1 MTDPLFGRGLRT
13 AQERHRDSA
22 AEEKGTTRQA
32 LRRLPTLFTLVAAL
46 GWRADR
52 PALLAVLACQLASGA
67 AAAAAFLT
75 AQHVLAGIFSVADG
89 TPVEQLTRLLPA
101 AALLLAALAARA
113 LLQAVVTTCSGRL
126 GPRIT
131 RAATMGL
138 LRRAA
143 GVELATLED
152 PAFHDL
158 LASGKRGAEATRRV
172 TEQMVG
178 LCGGLVS
185 IGAALL
191 ALLVLDPRLV
201 PLLLLTLIP
210 SCWGAA
216 RVAGSR
222 HASATRWIELTRQ
235 LDTVSQLLVGRATAE
250 EIRAHRAGSFL
261 LGEYGRLS
269 SLSEREQ
276 ARLARAEARTRI
288 VSGAASGLAAVA
300 TYGVLVALMVTGQT
314 SVAVAGAAA
323 FALRSASG
331 SLVALVLQFGQLY
344 EDGLLMVDWRTACAR
359 ADEAAI
365 TRRGRAPRSST
376 APPAPSTISAHG
388 LRFRYPGAARPA
400 VDGLD
405 IVLRRGEVV
414 ALVGE
419 NGSGKSTVAK
429 LLAGLYLPSDGTVRW
444 DGVPTTE
451 LDRGR
456 LAEHLAVVAQ
466 DVVRWPFTAKVNT
479 TIGVAELDDG
489 RLSGAAARAGAD
501 RVVAGLP
508 DGWDT
513 LLAREF
519 WSGTAL
525 SGGQWQRIGL
535 ARAFYRDAP
544 VLIVDEPTA
553 ALDPAAEVEIGA
565 GITDLARS
573 GHAVLV
579 ITHRLAAAARADRIH
594 VLDAGRVVQSGT
606 HAELVAVDGPYRR
619 LYRLQAEQYDLTP
632 TGSAET

>member
-1 MTDPLFGRGLRT
+1 MNDPLFGRGLRT
-13 AQERHRDSA
+13 APERHRDSTG
-22 AEEKGTTRQA
+22 EQHGTTVQA
-32 LRRLPTLFTLVAAL
+32 LRRLPTLFTLVAGL

-67 AAAAAFLT
+67 AAAVAFLT
-75 AQHVLAGIFSVADG
+75 AQHVLAGIFAGTGG
-89 TPVEQLTRLLPA
+89 TPGEQLGRLLPT

-185 IGAALL
+185 IGASLI

-222 HASATRWIELTRQ
+222 HASATKWIELTRQ
-235 LDTVSQLLVGRATAE
+235 LDTVGQLLVGRATAE
-250 EIRAHRAGSFL
+250 EIRAHRAGGFL

-269 SLSEREQ
+269 GLSESEQ

-300 TYGVLVALMVTGQT
+300 TYGVLVALMLTGQT

-344 EDGLLMVDWRTACAR
+344 EDGLLMVDWRTACGR
-359 ADEAAI
+359 ADAAAI
-365 TRRGRAPRSST
+365 CRRGRT
-376 APPAPSTISAHG
+376 VPPAPSTITTHG
-388 LRFRYPGAARPA
+388 LRFRYPGSARPA
-400 VDGLD
+400 VDGVD
-405 IVLRRGEVV
+405 IELCRGQVV

-429 LLAGLYLPSDGTVRW
+429 LLAGLYLPTAGTVRW

-479 TIGVAELDDG
+479 TIGVAASDAG

-606 HAELVAVDGPYRR
+606 HAELVAVEGPYRR
-619 LYRLQAEQYDLTP
+619 LYRLQADQYDLAP
-632 TGSAET
+632 VGVAEP